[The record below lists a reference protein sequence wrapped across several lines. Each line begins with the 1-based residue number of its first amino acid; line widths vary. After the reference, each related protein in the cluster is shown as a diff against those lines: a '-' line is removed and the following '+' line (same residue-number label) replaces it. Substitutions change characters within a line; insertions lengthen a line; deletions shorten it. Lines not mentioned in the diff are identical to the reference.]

1 MKKRILSMLLVLAL
15 VLTMIPASA
24 LAETINDDNV
34 FLMQSGSGKCTL
46 TSAVMMLRRRAIIDG
61 NADWESITE
70 TTLGSVAWISG
81 TGIRNS
87 YSYMGMDVGVKYFSV
102 TMSTAEKKSSLLA
115 LLEEHP
121 EGVEIY
127 DVGLPH
133 AVLLTDYDADTDTFY
148 CADPGTAAKRI
159 KLSQSWNAVNHNNSQ
174 DNVIANIGKIWYI
187 TNKSGGGPGLL
198 TVKLD
203 PNGGTCSEANA
214 YVTAEGTVKSLP
226 TPTRNGYAFTGW
238 FDAASGGTKITSSY
252 KFTKDTTIYAQW
264 QRVPCIMLDPCGG
277 ECDTLYVY
285 ATIDGKISSLP
296 TPTMD
301 GFRFLGWYDA
311 PEGGNKVTTST
322 PVLKDITLYAQWKDT
337 TIRGECGSNLKWSL
351 NEDTGVLRIS
361 GSGEMSD
368 YHSADGLESPWHDY
382 AASIKSVV
390 IGSGV
395 KTVGNYA
402 FAGLKNLKSVEINA
416 ELKRLGDG
424 AFYGCTAL
432 NDIEGIEGVRI
443 IGNECFRGCSA
454 LSTIGI
460 PSGCTSV
467 GSYAF
472 AGTAIKS
479 ISVPKSV
486 TNIGEGAFSGCKKL
500 SYAELPSGI
509 SAVSGSLFSGCT
521 ALEAFFVKDDSSYG
535 GSGMTIETNAFYG
548 CTALR
553 EVGIYSR
560 ADSLRIAKNAFSGC
574 KGLKSVSID
583 CRSLVLDDNAFP
595 SSAKIDYI
603 NISGEY
609 GYVAP
614 NAFQGVS
621 TTVVYP
627 ANGTKWGEHKGE
639 NYGGSLVWES
649 YDNHVHDYKTTV
661 VTPTCS
667 ERGYTIYECKSC
679 NEKFE
684 SSYVRQLGHSFVN
697 GECSVCGIKNPFT
710 DIDAQGKHV
719 YYTDAIIWAAENN
732 ITSGYTATSFLP
744 DGQCTRGQVVTF
756 LWRLAG
762 QPEPTNSKSGFA
774 DVMDNAY
781 YTKAVTWAA
790 ERGITTGVDDTHFA
804 PNATVTRAQFVTF
817 LWRYLDR
824 PVYGTFNPFTDVSS
838 SSVFAPAILWA
849 YENGVTAG
857 TTATTFAPGATATR
871 AQVVTFLYRTNNLEK

>member
-70 TTLGSVAWISG
+70 STLGSVAWISG
-81 TGIRNS
+81 TGMRYN
-87 YSYMGMDVGVKYFSV
+87 YSYMGMSVDVKSYSG
-102 TMSTAEKKSSLLA
+102 MSAAEKRSALLA
-115 LLEEHP
+115 LLDKHP
-121 EGVEIY
+121 EGIEIY
-127 DVGLPH
+127 DGSIPH

-159 KLSQSWNAVNHNNSQ
+159 KLSQSWNATNRGSQ
-174 DNVIANIGKIWYI
+174 DNVIANITQIWYI

-198 TVKLD
+198 TVK
-203 PNGGTCSEANA
+203 
-214 YVTAEGTVKSLP
+214 
-226 TPTRNGYAFTGW
+226 
-238 FDAASGGTKITSSY
+238 
-252 KFTKDTTIYAQW
+252 
-264 QRVPCIMLDPCGG
+264 LDPCGG

-443 IGNECFRGCSA
+443 IGNDCFRGCSA

-486 TNIGEGAFSGCKKL
+486 SNIGEGAFSGCKKL

-509 SAVSGSLFSGCT
+509 STVSGSLFSGCT

-535 GSGMTIETNAFYG
+535 GSGTTIETNAFYG

-595 SSAKIDYI
+595 SAAQIDYI

-627 ANGTKWGEHKGE
+627 ANGTKWGDHKGE

-661 VTPTCS
+661 VAPTCS

-684 SSYVRQLGHSFVN
+684 SSYVRQLGHNFVN
-697 GECSVCGIKNPFT
+697 GVCSVCGIKNPFT

-762 QPEPTNSKSGFA
+762 QPEPTNSESGFA

-838 SSVFAPAILWA
+838 SSIFAPAILWA
-849 YENGVTAG
+849 YENGVTSG

>member
-61 NADWESITE
+61 NADWETITE
-70 TTLGSVAWISG
+70 STLGSVAWISG
-81 TGIRNS
+81 TGMRYN
-87 YSYMGMDVGVKYFSV
+87 YSYMGMSVDVKSYSG
-102 TMSTAEKKSSLLA
+102 MSAAEKRSALLA
-115 LLEEHP
+115 LLDKHP
-121 EGVEIY
+121 EGIEIY
-127 DVGLPH
+127 DGSIPH

-159 KLSQSWNAVNHNNSQ
+159 KLSQSWNATNRGSQ
-174 DNVIANIGKIWYI
+174 DNVIANITQIWYI

-351 NEDTGVLRIS
+351 NEDTGVLHIS

-368 YHSADGLESPWHDY
+368 YHPADGLESPWHDY
-382 AASIKSVV
+382 AASIKSVI

-402 FAGLKNLKSVEINA
+402 FANLKNLSSIEINA

-432 NDIEGIEGVRI
+432 SDIEGIEGVRI
-443 IGNECFRGCSA
+443 IGNDCFRGCSA

-486 TNIGEGAFSGCKKL
+486 SNIGEGAFSGCKKL

-509 SAVSGSLFSGCT
+509 SSVSGSLFSGCT

-535 GSGMTIETNAFYG
+535 GSGTTIETTAFYG

-583 CRSLVLDDNAFP
+583 CRSLILDDNAFP
-595 SSAKIDYI
+595 SAAQIDYI

-621 TTVVYP
+621 TSLVYP

-639 NYGGSLVWES
+639 SYGGSLVWES

-661 VTPTCS
+661 VAPTCS

-679 NEKFE
+679 TEKFE

-697 GECSVCGIKNPFT
+697 GVCSVCGIKNPFT

-762 QPEPTNSKSGFA
+762 QPEPTNSESGFA

-804 PNATVTRAQFVTF
+804 PDATVTRAQFVTF

-849 YENGVTAG
+849 YENGVTSG
-857 TTATTFAPGATATR
+857 TTATTFAPGTTATR

>member
-70 TTLGSVAWISG
+70 STLGLVAWING
-81 TGIRNS
+81 TGMRYS
-87 YSYMGMDVGVKYFSV
+87 YSYMGMSVDVKSYSG
-102 TMSTAEKKSSLLA
+102 MSAAEKRSALLA
-115 LLEEHP
+115 LLDKHP
-121 EGVEIY
+121 EGIEIY
-127 DVGLPH
+127 DGSIPH

-159 KLSQSWNAVNHNNSQ
+159 KLSQSWNATNRGSQ
-174 DNVIANIGKIWYI
+174 DNVIANITQIWYI

-198 TVKLD
+198 TVK
-203 PNGGTCSEANA
+203 
-214 YVTAEGTVKSLP
+214 
-226 TPTRNGYAFTGW
+226 
-238 FDAASGGTKITSSY
+238 
-252 KFTKDTTIYAQW
+252 
-264 QRVPCIMLDPCGG
+264 LDPCGG

-443 IGNECFRGCSA
+443 IGNDCFRGCSA

-535 GSGMTIETNAFYG
+535 GSGMTIETNAFSG

-560 ADSLRIAKNAFSGC
+560 AESLRIAKNAFSGC

-583 CRSLVLDDNAFP
+583 CRSLVLDDNVFP

-661 VTPTCS
+661 VAPTCS

-679 NEKFE
+679 DEKFE
-684 SSYVRQLGHSFVN
+684 SSYVRQLGHNFVN

-719 YYTDAIIWAAENN
+719 YYTDAIIWAAKNN

-762 QPEPTNSKSGFA
+762 QPEPTNSKSGFS
-774 DVMDNAY
+774 DVKDNAY

-849 YENGVTAG
+849 YENGVTSG